1 MSDKE
6 TDSDN
11 DSDYNVRRVVLSDGT
26 HDSLGGGRIMEVK
39 EEYGGYYP
47 RDIPSK
53 GIVEDVSLND
63 LFDCCKKFG
72 KQFKE
77 ERGE

>member
-6 TDSDN
+6 SDSDN
-11 DSDYNVRRVVLSDGT
+11 FSRLVVLSDGT
-26 HDSLGGGRIMEVK
+26 YDSLGGGRIIELK
-39 EEYGGYYP
+39 DGYNAGNPFMDLRMVDSSYV
-47 RDIPSK
+47 IQ
-53 GIVEDVSLND
+53 DVSLND
-63 LFDCCKKFG
+63 LFDCWKKFG